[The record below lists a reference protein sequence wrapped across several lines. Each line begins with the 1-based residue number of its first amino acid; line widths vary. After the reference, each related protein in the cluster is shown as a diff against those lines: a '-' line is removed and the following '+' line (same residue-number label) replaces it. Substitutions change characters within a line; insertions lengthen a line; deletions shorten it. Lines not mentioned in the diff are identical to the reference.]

1 MNTKPHGRTLYEQVR
16 IVAKRRDWPD
26 DAAHEAGNEA
36 VSICGDNDPC
46 KTLDEL
52 NSVTRE
58 VLRCEE

>member
-1 MNTKPHGRTLYEQVR
+1 MNIKPQGRTLYEQVR
-16 IVAKRRDWPD
+16 IVAKRYGWPD
-26 DAAHEAGNEA
+26 DAAHEVGNEA
-36 VSICGDNDPC
+36 VAICKGNDPC